1 MKPRELSLATDK
13 RQDVAPSPDLPEKG
27 EHARLGL
34 DIIVKI
40 CDTIINLTDMIMD
53 SLILGI
59 SCMVFF

>member
-13 RQDVAPSPDLPEKG
+13 MQDVAPSPDWPEKG

-40 CDTIINLTDMIMD
+40 CDTVTLSSISLT
-53 SLILGI
+53 
-59 SCMVFF
+59 